1 MGFTADYFDGRASTA
16 RPARVEWDAPARALV
31 LEAGAETLRIPFAE
45 VRVGDRVG
53 RARRVVYLKGA
64 GELHSDDQET
74 VDALARDLRQGAFM
88 ARVFRLESHY
98 SLALAALLLSAAV
111 AWAGVRYGVPVAAR
125 GAAKLVPPGV
135 EASLG
140 RQGLDAL
147 DQFVFEPSELPAAR
161 QEHVWTRLQNVC
173 AKVGDCPAW
182 RLEFRKGG
190 RIGANALALP
200 GGILVM
206 TDELVKLSRH
216 DDELVAVAAHEL
228 GHVRDHH
235 SLRQVLAGAG
245 VVVLSQVL
253 LGDVGGVGDL
263 SSGLPAL
270 LLQSGYSRDM
280 EKEADANARALLLR
294 ACLPLHRFA
303 DILARLDAAH
313 GGDIKAVT
321 LFSSHPETRERI
333 KAFQDSHHVDS
344 FRFRRAGRSAGPDH
358 ELPAPGRSVRP
369 VLLPHHPSPDET
381 GEGPEEDAGGDPER
395 RRGHHLRRPAGQGGE
410 DHRPVR
416 HPGHRRRHRKHFPAR
431 HHSDR
436 AAQGHDQR
444 PVRSE
449 G

>member
-1 MGFTADYFDGRASTA
+1 MGGFAADHFDGRASTA
-16 RPARVEWDAPARALV
+16 RPARVDWDAPARTLI
-31 LEAGAETLRIPFAE
+31 LETGAETLRIPFAE

-53 RARRVVYLKGA
+53 RARRVVYLKDA
-64 GELHSDDQET
+64 GELHCDDQDA
-74 VDALARDLRQGAFM
+74 VDALARDMGQGAFM
-88 ARVFRLESHY
+88 ARVFRLESRY
-98 SLALAALLLSAAV
+98 SLALVALLLSAAV

-147 DQFVFEPSELPAAR
+147 DLFVFEPSELPAAR
-161 QEHVWTRLQNVC
+161 QAQVRARLQTSC

-206 TDELVKLSRH
+206 TDELVKLARH

-228 GHVRDHH
+228 GHVRGHH

-253 LGDVGGVGDL
+253 LGDVGGIGDL
-263 SSGLPAL
+263 SSGIPAL
-270 LLQSGYSRDM
+270 LLQSGYSRDL
-280 EKEADANARALLLR
+280 ENDADAQARDFLRR
-294 ACLPLHRFA
+294 ACLPRHRFA
-303 DILARLDAAH
+303 DILARLDQSH

-333 KAFQDSHHVDS
+333 KAFQE
-344 FRFRRAGRSAGPDH
+344 R
-358 ELPAPGRSVRP
+358 ELATSGC
-369 VLLPHHPSPDET
+369 
-381 GEGPEEDAGGDPER
+381 
-395 RRGHHLRRPAGQGGE
+395 
-410 DHRPVR
+410 
-416 HPGHRRRHRKHFPAR
+416 
-431 HHSDR
+431 
-436 AAQGHDQR
+436 
-444 PVRSE
+444 
-449 G
+449 